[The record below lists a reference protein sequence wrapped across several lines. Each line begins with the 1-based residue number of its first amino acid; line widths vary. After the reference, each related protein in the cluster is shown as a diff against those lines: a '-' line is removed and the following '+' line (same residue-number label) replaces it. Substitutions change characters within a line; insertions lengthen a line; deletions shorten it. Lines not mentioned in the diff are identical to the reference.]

1 MAYLSFMTADIPMF
15 WGGVMMSV
23 VFVLLIIGILW
34 LLWNSMK

>member
-1 MAYLSFMTADIPMF
+1 MTYLNFITATIPMF

>member
-1 MAYLSFMTADIPMF
+1 MAYLSFMTAAIPMF